1 MKRLI
6 YTLCLIIGC
15 ATLSEAKVL
24 TGHKTRLTDNWL
36 YLRGDIGNIW
46 EAVRPAAPG
55 SSECVPLWTPVTL
68 PHCFNATDAVDPDM
82 NYYQVPGGI
91 KHCSTYKIPI
101 PTDESCSTLKERDKR
116 PKYTST
122 RHGSLPISAD
132 TMNGRQISPKR
143 CKHSSP
149 LPNVFNVLAV
159 KFPYPSVATTA
170 GMRK

>member
-36 YLRGDIGNIW
+36 YLRGDIGQYL
-46 EAVRPAAPG
+46 G
-55 SSECVPLWTPVTL
+55 SSASRRSRQFGMRSPMDACHP

-82 NYYQVPGGI
+82 NTTRAPGGI
-91 KHCSTYKIPI
+91 KHCSDIQNPI

>member
-68 PHCFNATDAVDPDM
+68 PHCFNAADAVDPDM
-82 NYYQVPGGI
+82 NYYQGPGCYT
-91 KHCSTYKIPI
+91 HSTPD
-101 PTDESCSTLKERDKR
+101 TQFRE
-116 PKYTST
+116 
-122 RHGSLPISAD
+122 GSWLQDGP
-132 TMNGRQISPKR
+132 
-143 CKHSSP
+143 
-149 LPNVFNVLAV
+149 
-159 KFPYPSVATTA
+159 
-170 GMRK
+170 

>member
-55 SSECVPLWTPVTL
+55 MRSPMDACHPAPLLQCHRCRRPGHELL
-68 PHCFNATDAVDPDM
+68 PGPRV
-82 NYYQVPGGI
+82 V
-91 KHCSTYKIPI
+91 
-101 PTDESCSTLKERDKR
+101 
-116 PKYTST
+116 
-122 RHGSLPISAD
+122 
-132 TMNGRQISPKR
+132 
-143 CKHSSP
+143 
-149 LPNVFNVLAV
+149 
-159 KFPYPSVATTA
+159 
-170 GMRK
+170 

>member
-82 NYYQVPGGI
+82 NYYQGPGW
-91 KHCSTYKIPI
+91 YK
-101 PTDESCSTLKERDKR
+101 TLLDIQNPYPNGRILLDFEGAGQKTEVYI
-116 PKYTST
+116 YTT
-122 RHGSLPISAD
+122 RAD

>member
-82 NYYQVPGGI
+82 NYYHCPGW
-91 KHCSTYKIPI
+91 YK
-101 PTDESCSTLKERDKR
+101 TLLDIQK
-116 PKYTST
+116 P
-122 RHGSLPISAD
+122 
-132 TMNGRQISPKR
+132 
-143 CKHSSP
+143 
-149 LPNVFNVLAV
+149 
-159 KFPYPSVATTA
+159 
-170 GMRK
+170 

>member
-55 SSECVPLWTPVTL
+55 SSPMDACHPAPLLQCHRCRRPGHELL
-68 PHCFNATDAVDPDM
+68 PGPRV
-82 NYYQVPGGI
+82 V
-91 KHCSTYKIPI
+91 
-101 PTDESCSTLKERDKR
+101 
-116 PKYTST
+116 
-122 RHGSLPISAD
+122 
-132 TMNGRQISPKR
+132 
-143 CKHSSP
+143 
-149 LPNVFNVLAV
+149 
-159 KFPYPSVATTA
+159 
-170 GMRK
+170 

>member
-55 SSECVPLWTPVTL
+55 SSECVPLWTPVRSEERR
-68 PHCFNATDAVDPDM
+68 V
-82 NYYQVPGGI
+82 G
-91 KHCSTYKIPI
+91 
-101 PTDESCSTLKERDKR
+101 KECRSR
-116 PKYTST
+116 W
-122 RHGSLPISAD
+122 
-132 TMNGRQISPKR
+132 SPY
-143 CKHSSP
+143 H
-149 LPNVFNVLAV
+149 
-159 KFPYPSVATTA
+159 
-170 GMRK
+170 